1 MPIFLAQGNMNNGP
15 ELQNA
20 LLAAA
25 TAINNTG
32 GSAFYLDLRAGPKD
46 GCGGHPG
53 TLGHAAMFNASKPV
67 ISSVMS
73 W

>member
-1 MPIFLAQGNMNNGP
+1 MPIFLAQGNMNNG
-15 ELQNA
+15 ENLRSA

-25 TAINNTG
+25 SAINNTG
-32 GSAFYLDLRAGPKD
+32 GSAHYLDLRVGTTE

-53 TLGHAAMFNASKPV
+53 TVGHAAMFAAAQPV
-67 ISSVMS
+67 IQSVMG